1 MELTQS
7 IACWLLYKEGYIE
20 PPQKSEKP
28 YDILSPSGLINNK
41 GHSGI
46 KLKDL
51 INQLKENAAFKQ
63 IELSDIEQILNHLI
77 EIDFPL
83 KITQSYNRCRRRK
96 VVNSRDFIAYLKLKK
111 ILK

>member
-28 YDILSPSGLINNK
+28 YDILVHQALSTK

-63 IELSDIEQILNHLI
+63 IELSDIEEILNHLI
-77 EIDFPL
+77 ETDL
-83 KITQSYNRCRRRK
+83 KITIRSYNRCRRRK
-96 VVNSRDFIAYLKLKK
+96 SRK
-111 ILK
+111 